1 MPSLLGRLGAASA
14 ARPWRTLLAWLL
26 LLVAA
31 FTLALTVGGTP
42 RDEFKVPGTRSQA
55 GADLL
60 AERFPEMSG
69 ATARVV
75 VHDRSGAAV
84 PAAVLDDL
92 RARLATLR
100 GTPAVAPPVLSGAG
114 DTALIGLSYRIPV
127 TDFKGSEGVDAL
139 REAAK
144 PVEQTGLQVEFGGQ
158 LPENFSAPS
167 GSAEVI
173 GIVAAL
179 VILVVALG
187 TFVSAGL
194 PLVIALAG
202 LGLGSAIITLLAAV
216 TSISATAPTVASM
229 VGLGVGI
236 DYALLLV
243 SRHVEGLR
251 RGLTKEQAA
260 AEATATAGSSVVV
273 AGLTV
278 LVSLFGL
285 KLAGLATYASFGY
298 ATFAVVGAV
307 MLASLTLVP
316 ALCSLAGHRLLRRAE
331 RQALAGSG
339 AADATAAVRAADATV
354 DVDAS
359 AAAEAEAE
367 AATSAAV
374 VAAAVPAS
382 PAPTRTE
389 RWARLIGRRPVA
401 AALVSLTVLLALAAP
416 MLGMRTW
423 PQDAGSQSA
432 SNTTRKAYD
441 LISTAY
447 GPGAN
452 GPLLVAVDLRRVPAA
467 DLPALTTMML
477 ADPGVAAVAPA
488 QFNQS
493 SDAAVISV
501 QPKTGPQDERTPQ
514 LLERMRSQVL
524 PAGAGVTGVVA
535 VFSDISDRLAAR
547 LWVVVP
553 FVVGLSL
560 ILLTLLFRAPVIAL
574 KAAVM
579 NLLSVAAAYGVM
591 TAVFQSDA
599 GAELLGLPHSVPVS
613 SWVPILMFTV
623 LFGLSMDYEVFLLSR
638 VREDWLVTGDARGSV
653 VRGLSATGRVISS
666 AAAIMVAVFIGFAI
680 DPDITVKMMG
690 VGMAAAVLVDATIVR
705 LVLVPA
711 TMTLLGRANWW
722 LPGWLDR
729 LLPELKVEHGHE
741 PAPEVP
747 AVPERVAV

>member
-1 MPSLLGRLGAASA
+1 MSSLLGRLGGAAA
-14 ARPWRTLLAWLL
+14 ARPWRTLVAWLL
-26 LLVAA
+26 LLTAA
-31 FTLALTVGGTP
+31 FALALTVGGTP
-42 RDEFKVPGTRSQA
+42 RDSYRVPGTPSQA

-69 ATARVV
+69 AGARVV
-75 VHDRSGAAV
+75 VHDRNGARV
-84 PAAVLDDL
+84 PDAVLAGL
-92 RARLATLR
+92 TGRLAGLR
-100 GTPAVAPPVLSGAG
+100 GTPIVAPPVFSQSG
-114 DTALIGLSYRIPV
+114 DTALIALTYRIPV
-127 TDFKGSEGVDAL
+127 TSFEGSEGLDAL
-139 REAAK
+139 RAAAE
-144 PVEQTGLQVEFGGQ
+144 PVERSGLQVEFGGQ

-167 GSAEVI
+167 GTAEAI

-179 VILVVALG
+179 VILVLALG
-187 TFVSAGL
+187 TVVSAGL
-194 PLVIALAG
+194 PLIVALAG
-202 LGLGSAIITLLAAV
+202 LGLGSALVYLLAAV
-216 TSISATAPTVASM
+216 TDISATAPTVATM

-251 RGLTKEQAA
+251 KGLDPQRAA

-273 AGLTV
+273 AGSTV
-278 LVSLFGL
+278 LVSLLGL
-285 KLAGLATYASFGY
+285 KLAGLATYSSFGY

-316 ALCSLAGHRLLRRAE
+316 ALCSLAGPRLLRRAE
-331 RQALAGSG
+331 RRTTGKPAAG
-339 AADATAAVRAADATV
+339 
-354 DVDAS
+354 
-359 AAAEAEAE
+359 
-367 AATSAAV
+367 
-374 VAAAVPAS
+374 PAG
-382 PAPTRTE
+382 PTRTE

-401 AALVSLTVLLALAAP
+401 AALASLVVMLALAAP
-416 MLGMRTW
+416 MLAMRTW
-423 PQDAGSQSA
+423 PQDAGIQAESS
-432 SNTTRKAYD
+432 TTRKAYD
-441 LISTAY
+441 LVTAGY

-452 GPLLVAVDLRRVPAA
+452 GPLLVTVDLRKVPAA
-467 DLPALTTMML
+467 ELPAIAARLQ

-488 QFNQS
+488 LLNGAG
-493 SDAAVISV
+493 DAAVVSV
-501 QPKTGPQDERTPQ
+501 QPRTGPQDTETQ
-514 LLERMRSQVL
+514 HLLDRMRSGLL
-524 PAGAGVTGVVA
+524 PQGAEVTGVVA
-535 VFSDISDRLAAR
+535 VFADISDRLASR

-553 FVVGLSL
+553 FVVALSL

-574 KAAVM
+574 KAAAM

-591 TAVFQSDA
+591 TAVFQTDA

-638 VREDWLVTGDARGSV
+638 VREDWLATGDARGSV

-680 DPDITVKMMG
+680 DPDVTVKMMG

-722 LPGWLDR
+722 LPAWLDR
-729 LLPELKVEHGHE
+729 LLPELRIEHGDG
-741 PAPEVP
+741 PAPAAKER
-747 AVPERVAV
+747 ERVGV